1 MEIFSFNRM
10 IASAYIFLMKTNL
23 SIRQLQTFAEVMRA
37 GSISEAARILGRTQ
51 PAVSSTIYSLEREIG
66 FELFNRERKRL
77 IPKPE
82 AHYFLE
88 KAEVVLDL
96 LTKTSRT
103 IQEVANLS
111 RGSLRIACNP
121 TASAYFMPKAL
132 AEFLADKPDVQ
143 VSLMMR
149 SSTVVTDWI
158 ASQQYDIGLGESSEE
173 GSTINAQRFPLRC
186 LCAMPENSELASR
199 SAVGP
204 RDLAELPMA
213 IIHQK
218 NALGP
223 KIRRAFEAADVPIKH
238 RVEIESIL
246 PALQLVS
253 EGMCYLICDSFSALS
268 YQRHFKGRSGIVF
281 RPFEPAIYLDL
292 SLMTPANRPIS
303 HLAEEFRAYLV
314 EKLEAYVGFRG

>member
-1 MEIFSFNRM
+1 
-10 IASAYIFLMKTNL
+10 MKTNL

-37 GSISEAARILGRTQ
+37 GSISEAARSLGRTQ
-51 PAVSSTIYSLEREIG
+51 PAVSSTISGLEREIG
-66 FELFNRERKRL
+66 FTLFNRERKRL
-77 IPKPE
+77 DPKPE

-88 KAEVVLDL
+88 KAEAVLDL
-96 LTKTSRT
+96 LTKASRT

-121 TASAYFMPKAL
+121 TASTYFMPNAL
-132 AEFLADKPDVQ
+132 AEFLADKPEVQ

-158 ASQQYDIGLGESSEE
+158 ASQQYDIGLGEASEE
-173 GSTINAQRFPLRC
+173 GSTINAQRFALRC
-186 LCAMPENSELASR
+186 LCAMPEDSALAASTVVR
-199 SAVGP
+199 P
-204 RDLAELPMA
+204 KDLAHLPLA
-213 IIHQK
+213 LVHQK

-223 KIRRAFEAADVPIKH
+223 KIRRAFEEADVDLKH
-238 RVEIESIL
+238 RVEFESIL

-268 YQRHFKGRSGIVF
+268 HQRHHKGNSGIVF
-281 RPFEPAIYLDL
+281 RPFEPAIYLEI

-303 HLAEEFRAYLV
+303 HLAEEFRACLSR
-314 EKLEAYVGFRG
+314 KLEAYVDFRG